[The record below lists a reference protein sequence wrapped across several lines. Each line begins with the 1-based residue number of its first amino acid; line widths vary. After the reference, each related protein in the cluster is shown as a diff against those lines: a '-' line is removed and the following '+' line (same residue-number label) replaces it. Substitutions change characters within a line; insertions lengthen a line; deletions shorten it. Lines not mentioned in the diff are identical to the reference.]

1 MKLFATL
8 ALTLI
13 IAAAV
18 SGQNEQAPILE
29 KDITYNDWTLK
40 SIRDSSEINLRKLV
54 KGNKLVA
61 VVYFAPWCPNWK
73 HDAPMLERLYR
84 KYKSSGLEIVAVGEY
99 DPPESMK
106 KNFDDLK
113 LSFPAVYESGS
124 RSAEQSTTHFRYR
137 KATGDKRRWGSP
149 YYVFIDPNAIEKTG
163 EVLLKKT
170 NVINGEMI
178 ELEGERFIRQRLG
191 LPAELPK
198 PVSLKSDGPASCDP
212 ATPADLKPAARKP

>member
-61 VVYFAPWCPNWK
+61 VLYFAPWCPNWK

-106 KNFDDLK
+106 KNFGVTL
-113 LSFPAVYESGS
+113 G
-124 RSAEQSTTHFRYR
+124 RAEYHAFQIPE
-137 KATGDKRRWGSP
+137 GDRR
-149 YYVFIDPNAIEKTG
+149 
-163 EVLLKKT
+163 
-170 NVINGEMI
+170 
-178 ELEGERFIRQRLG
+178 
-191 LPAELPK
+191 
-198 PVSLKSDGPASCDP
+198 
-212 ATPADLKPAARKP
+212 